1 MQWKEKSK
9 QWPYATFNIIS
20 LMEHGWDQTT
30 AKKIVTRGEHKGK
43 WVLMW
48 NPTQGGLWA
57 KY

>member
-1 MQWKEKSK
+1 MVGIK
-9 QWPYATFNIIS
+9 A
-20 LMEHGWDQTT
+20 T